1 MSTIKVTLQNIDSN
15 FDIRFLFYKKNT
27 PLYTYTGRVFV
38 CTYISGGRTSATFM
52 LNFVAKHRWV
62 VIKLEGLK
70 ARIFSCVT
78 ETESNNDIDSDR
90 EENQRP

>member
-1 MSTIKVTLQNIDSN
+1 
-15 FDIRFLFYKKNT
+15 
-27 PLYTYTGRVFV
+27 
-38 CTYISGGRTSATFM
+38 M

-62 VIKLEGLK
+62 VIKLEGPK